1 MAVNVWQGV
10 QQGQQ
15 LVDNLF
21 RQRDQMQ
28 AGRALATGDYGS
40 AMRALGA
47 GGDVQGVRQIQA
59 DQVQAQ
65 QRQRA
70 TQEEDTARQVAFTR
84 QATAALRRAVTEGGD
99 ALATYDSMAP
109 AFQQIGATPEQLQQY
124 RQALAADPEGFL
136 TNIERATA
144 EAERKLQ
151 VVNFGSGRGATVVD
165 TNTGEEVRRLT
176 PDSQPINVDG
186 VLLDP
191 ATFEVILDTRAPKY
205 QTVTNSDGST
215 SVVAIDQPAPIR
227 GRSQSSGDVGSI
239 LDGIIR
245 REGGFVASDGRS
257 GAPAN
262 FGINQRANPDIDVA
276 NLTEG
281 QARQIYNDRYIKP
294 ILEAGVSGPGLEAVV
309 DFGVNAGVGRA
320 LDFWRR
326 SGGDIDQFNKLR
338 LQHYRSLPDY
348 DRNGRSWER
357 RVAETTPGGRGG
369 SEVPVSGG
377 TRVVAQGA
385 NTGPQ
390 VTILSDAEKAELG
403 ITNDGTYQRD
413 RQGRIS
419 LVSGTG
425 PEKPEKFT
433 EGQRSAAAFSYRTAQ
448 ASNELRQLESQGIR
462 TPSAQVLLGDGTL
475 NTAIRSQTDRQFM
488 QAARNWLAPILR
500 KDTGAAVTD
509 TEMVYYMDIYIPRP
523 GDGPEVL
530 AQKAR
535 ARADA
540 ERALRAQAGRAY
552 DEMFAG
558 TPEATRQPRVR
569 FALSPQQQAWV
580 AQNGQAEEAGR
591 TPRRAGSR
599 ENPRLINP
607 ANATQSYNNIPSGS
621 YFLTP
626 DGQLRQ
632 KR

>member
-47 GGDVQGVRQIQA
+47 GGDIQGVRQIQA

-70 TQEEDTARQVAFTR
+70 TQEEDTGRQIAFTR
-84 QATAALRRAVTEGGD
+84 QATAALRKAMTEGGD

-144 EAERKLQ
+144 EAERKLSFQKAGNNVLVFEEGNPDPLRTFSAPREDYTLGQTRFSGLTNEPVAQAARPSEFIQ
-151 VVNFGSGRGATVVD
+151 VDPYKNLTEIPGTPPVGGGGRMTRGLRNNNPGNIEDGNFAKSLPGYKG
-165 TNTGEEVRRLT
+165 
-176 PDSQPINVDG
+176 
-186 VLLDP
+186 
-191 ATFEVILDTRAPKY
+191 
-205 QTVTNSDGST
+205 
-215 SVVAIDQPAPIR
+215 
-227 GRSQSSGDVGSI
+227 
-239 LDGIIR
+239 
-245 REGGFVASDGRS
+245 SDGRF
-257 GAPAN
+257 AIFETPE
-262 FGINQRANPDIDVA
+262 D
-276 NLTEG
+276 
-281 QARQIYNDRYIKP
+281 
-294 ILEAGVSGPGLEAVV
+294 
-309 DFGVNAGVGRA
+309 GVNAGVKLLESYAGRGVVTPA
-320 LDFWRR
+320 QVINRWAPPSDNNPTQAYAKYVADRLGIGVNDPIPAERR
-326 SGGDIDQFNKLR
+326 SEAFQAINEFE
-338 LQHYRSLPDY
+338 
-348 DRNGRSWER
+348 NGNRGPSQ
-357 RVAETTPGGRGG
+357 GG
-369 SEVPVSGG
+369 SPAP
-377 TRVVAQGA
+377 RVVAPASAQA
-385 NTGPQ
+385 ETA
-390 VTILSDAEKAELG
+390 ILTAEEKSQLG
-403 ITNDGTYQRD
+403 LPEEGVFQRD
-413 RQGRIS
+413 RSGKITQ
-419 LVSGTG
+419 VSGTQ
-425 PEKPEKFT
+425 PRQEKFT
-433 EGQRSAAAFSYRTAQ
+433 EGQRSAAAFSYRTQQ

-558 TPEATRQPRVR
+558 APETTRQPRVR

-580 AQNGQAEEAGR
+580 AQNGQAEGPGR